1 MIAHFKHMR
10 LSHLKVPYSFD
21 VALLTKIPKL
31 KTLEILEELYLES
44 FIRRNQKRLYA
55 IPPSNIKKNEIKTVG
70 NIRFASKNTLTDL
83 KLSFDFTFTEEE
95 IFLTNLSIVLKNL
108 TSKYLQKSKD
118 FISSLFPT

>member
-1 MIAHFKHMR
+1 MR

-95 IFLTNLSIVLKNL
+95 IFLTNLSCAQELNFKIS
-108 TSKYLQKSKD
+108 SKIEGFY
-118 FISSLFPT
+118 SSLFPT